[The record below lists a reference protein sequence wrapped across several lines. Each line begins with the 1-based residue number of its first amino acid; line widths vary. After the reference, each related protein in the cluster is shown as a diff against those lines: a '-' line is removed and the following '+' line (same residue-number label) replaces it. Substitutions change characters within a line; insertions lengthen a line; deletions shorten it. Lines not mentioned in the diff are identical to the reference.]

1 MEVVYLVAGLLIG
14 FLIGWLLSARKNQ
27 ASHDIEIN
35 RERLL
40 KQEALITEARLLA
53 ENQSFSDR
61 LVKQKAELEDLQKRL
76 TLEFENIA
84 TRILRQ
90 NATEFR
96 ENNLKTLGDILTPF
110 RERIQSFEKQVQDT
124 YNLELRDKASLQ
136 QEVKGLFELSKKL
149 SEEANNLTRALKG
162 DVKKQG
168 NWGEVI
174 LERVLERSGLTKGVE
189 YEMQY
194 SVRSNDGDVLRPD
207 VVIRLPDNKHLV
219 VDSKVSLVAYEQFV
233 SADLPEEKERHLKA
247 HIESIRNHIKGL
259 GEKNYQN
266 AEGIDSPDFVLL
278 FMPIEPAFSAAV
290 QLDTDLFNFA
300 WERKIV
306 IVSPSTLLATLRTVS
321 SVWKHEKQTQNAIE
335 IARQGGEMFD
345 KFTAF
350 LKDMEAI
357 GELIGRL
364 EKVYGEAKKKLV
376 DGKGNL
382 INKARKLEQLGA
394 KASKVFPAT
403 FLTNDNEEE

>member
-1 MEVVYLVAGLLIG
+1 MEVVYLIAGLLIG

-35 RERLL
+35 SERLL
-40 KQEALITEARLLA
+40 KQDALITEARLMA
-53 ENQSFSDR
+53 ENQSLSDR

-76 TLEFENIA
+76 ILEFENIA

-136 QEVKGLFELSKKL
+136 QEVRGLFELSKKL
-149 SEEANNLTRALKG
+149 SDEANNLTRALKG

-194 SVRSNDGDVLRPD
+194 SVRSNEGDVLRPD
-207 VVIRLPDNKHLV
+207 VVIKLPDNKHLI

-266 AEGIDSPDFVLL
+266 ADGIDSPDFVLL

-357 GELIGRL
+357 GEQIDRL

-394 KASKVFPAT
+394 KASKAFPAT

>member
-14 FLIGWLLSARKNQ
+14 FLIGWLLSARKNLVNHT
-27 ASHDIEIN
+27 AELNS
-35 RERLL
+35 ERLL
-40 KQEALITEARLLA
+40 KQGALIAEARLMA
-53 ENQSFSDR
+53 ENQS
-61 LVKQKAELEDLQKRL
+61 LLEKLEKQKAEFEELQRRL

-84 TRILRQ
+84 ARILRQ

-110 RERIQSFEKQVQDT
+110 KERIQSFEKQVQET

-194 SVRSNDGDVLRPD
+194 SVKSNEGDVLRPD
-207 VVIRLPDNKHLV
+207 VVIRLPENKHII

-233 SADLPEEKERHLKA
+233 SAELSEEKERHLKA
-247 HIESIRNHIKGL
+247 HVESIRNHIKGL
-259 GEKNYQN
+259 AEKSYQN
-266 AEGIDSPDFVLL
+266 ADGIDSPDFVLL

-290 QLDTDLFNFA
+290 QLDMDLFNFA

-321 SVWKHEKQTQNAIE
+321 SVWKHEKQTQNALE

-350 LKDMEAI
+350 LKDIESI
-357 GELIGRL
+357 GEQIDKL
-364 EKVYGEAKKKLV
+364 EKVYGEAKKKLS

-382 INKARKLEQLGA
+382 INRARKLEQLGA
-394 KASKVFPAT
+394 KTSKAFPGT

>member
-1 MEVVYLVAGLLIG
+1 MEVVYLIAGLLIG

-27 ASHDIEIN
+27 TNHAIELN
-35 RERLL
+35 NERML
-40 KQEALITEARLLA
+40 KQDVLIAEARLKA
-53 ENQSFSDR
+53 ENQSLSEK
-61 LVKQKAELEDLQKRL
+61 LLQQKTELEELQRRL
-76 TLEFENIA
+76 TIEFENIA
-84 TRILRQ
+84 ARILRQ

-110 RERIQSFEKQVQDT
+110 KERIQSFEKKVQDT

-136 QEVKGLFELSKKL
+136 QEVKGLFEMSKKL

-174 LERVLERSGLTKGVE
+174 LERVLERSGLTRGVE

-194 SVRSNDGDVLRPD
+194 SVKSNEGDVLRPD
-207 VVIRLPDNKHLV
+207 VVIRLPENKHIV
-219 VDSKVSLVAYEQFV
+219 VDSKVSLLAYELFV
-233 SADLPEEKERHLKA
+233 SAELPEDKERHLKA
-247 HIESIRNHIKGL
+247 HVESIRNHIKGL
-259 GEKNYQN
+259 SEKSYQN
-266 AEGIDSPDFVLL
+266 ADGIDSPDFVLL

-290 QLDTDLFNFA
+290 QLDMELFNFA

-321 SVWKHEKQTQNAIE
+321 SVWKHEKQTQNALE

-350 LKDMEAI
+350 LKDIESI
-357 GELIGRL
+357 GEQIDKL

-382 INKARKLEQLGA
+382 INRARKLEQLGA
-394 KASKVFPAT
+394 KTSKAFPGA

>member
-1 MEVVYLVAGLLIG
+1 MEIVYLVAGLFIG
-14 FLIGWLLSARKNQ
+14 FLIGWLLSARKSQ
-27 ASHDIEIN
+27 VSHATELN
-35 RERLL
+35 NERML
-40 KQEALITEARLLA
+40 KQDVLIAEARLMA
-53 ENQSFSDR
+53 ENQSLSDK
-61 LVKQKAELEDLQKRL
+61 LEQQKAELEELQRRL
-76 TLEFENIA
+76 TTEFENIA
-84 TRILRQ
+84 ARILRQ

-110 RERIQSFEKQVQDT
+110 KERIQSFEKQVQET

-136 QEVKGLFELSKKL
+136 QEVRGLFELSKKL
-149 SEEANNLTRALKG
+149 SDEANNLTRALKG

-194 SVRSNDGDVLRPD
+194 SVKSNEGDVLRPD
-207 VVIRLPDNKHLV
+207 VVIRLPENKHII

-233 SADLPEEKERHLKA
+233 SADLPEEKEKYLKV
-247 HIESIRNHIKGL
+247 HVESIRNHIKGL
-259 GEKNYQN
+259 GEKSYQN
-266 AEGIDSPDFVLL
+266 ADGIDSPDFVLL

-290 QLDTDLFNFA
+290 QLDMELFNFA

-306 IVSPSTLLATLRTVS
+306 LVSPSTLLATLRTVS
-321 SVWKHEKQTQNAIE
+321 SVWKHEKQTQNALE

-345 KFTAF
+345 KFSAF
-350 LKDMEAI
+350 LRDMESI
-357 GELIGRL
+357 GEQIDKL
-364 EKVYGEAKKKLV
+364 EKVFGEAKKKLS

-382 INKARKLEQLGA
+382 INRARKLEQLGA
-394 KASKVFPAT
+394 KASKAFPAT
-403 FLTNDNEEE
+403 FLTNDNEDE

>member
-1 MEVVYLVAGLLIG
+1 MEVVYLIAGLLIG
-14 FLIGWLLSARKNQ
+14 LLIGWLLSARKNQ
-27 ASHDIEIN
+27 VSHDIELN
-35 RERLL
+35 NERLL
-40 KQEALITEARLLA
+40 KQEALITEARLMA
-53 ENQSFSDR
+53 ENQSLLDR
-61 LVKQKAELEDLQKRL
+61 LVKQKTELEDLQRRL
-76 TLEFENIA
+76 TIEFENIA
-84 TRILRQ
+84 ARILRQ

-136 QEVKGLFELSKKL
+136 QEVRGLFELSKKL
-149 SEEANNLTRALKG
+149 SDEANNLTRALKG

-207 VVIRLPDNKHLV
+207 VVIRLPENKHLI

-233 SADLPEEKERHLKA
+233 SADLPEEKERHLKS
-247 HIESIRNHIKGL
+247 HLESIRNHIKGL
-259 GEKNYQN
+259 SEKNYQN
-266 AEGIDSPDFVLL
+266 ADGIDSPDFVLL

-290 QLDTDLFNFA
+290 QLDTDLFTFA

-306 IVSPSTLLATLRTVS
+306 LVSPSTLLATLRTVS
-321 SVWKHEKQTQNAIE
+321 SVWKHEKQTQNALE

-357 GELIGRL
+357 GEQIDRL
-364 EKVYGEAKKKLV
+364 EKVYGEAKKKLS

-394 KASKVFPAT
+394 KASKAFPAT

>member
-1 MEVVYLVAGLLIG
+1 MEIVYLVPGLFIG
-14 FLIGWLLSARKNQ
+14 FLIGWLLSARKSQ
-27 ASHDIEIN
+27 VSHAAELN
-35 RERLL
+35 SERML
-40 KQEALITEARLLA
+40 KQDVLIAEARLMA
-53 ENQSFSDR
+53 ENQS
-61 LVKQKAELEDLQKRL
+61 LLEKLEKQKAELEELQRRL

-84 TRILRQ
+84 ARILRQ

-110 RERIQSFEKQVQDT
+110 KERIQSFEKQVQDT

-194 SVRSNDGDVLRPD
+194 SVKSNEGDVLRPD
-207 VVIRLPDNKHLV
+207 VVIRLPENKHII

-233 SADLPEEKERHLKA
+233 SAESTEEKEKYLKA
-247 HIESIRNHIKGL
+247 HVESIRAHIKGL
-259 GEKNYQN
+259 GEKSYQN
-266 AEGIDSPDFVLL
+266 ADGIDSPDFVLL

-290 QLDTDLFNFA
+290 QLDMELFNFA

-306 IVSPSTLLATLRTVS
+306 LVSPSTLLATLRTVS
-321 SVWKHEKQTQNAIE
+321 SVWKHEKQTQNALE
-335 IARQGGEMFD
+335 IARQGGEMLD
-345 KFTAF
+345 KFSAF
-350 LKDMEAI
+350 LKDMDTI
-357 GELIGRL
+357 GEQIDKL
-364 EKVYGEAKKKLV
+364 EKVYGEAKKKLS

-382 INKARKLEQLGA
+382 INRARKLEQLGA
-394 KASKVFPAT
+394 KASKAFPAT

>member
-1 MEVVYLVAGLLIG
+1 MEMVYLIAGLLIG
-14 FLIGWLLSARKNQ
+14 LLVGWLLSAKKGQ
-27 ASHDIEIN
+27 ASYAAELN
-35 RERLL
+35 NERLL
-40 KQEALITEARLLA
+40 KQDALIAEARLSA
-53 ENQSFSDR
+53 ENKSITEK
-61 LVKQKAELEDLQKRL
+61 LEKQKSELEEVQRRL

-90 NATEFR
+90 NASDFR

-110 RERIQSFEKQVQDT
+110 KERIQSFEKQVQAT
-124 YNLELRDKASLQ
+124 YNLELRDKVSLQ
-136 QEVKGLFELSKKL
+136 QEVRGLFELSKKL
-149 SEEANNLTRALKG
+149 SDDANNLTMALKG

-174 LERVLERSGLTKGVE
+174 LERVLERSGLIKGEE

-194 SVRSNDGDVLRPD
+194 SVRSNEGDVLRPD
-207 VVIRLPDNKHLV
+207 VVIRLPENKHII
-219 VDSKVSLVAYEQFV
+219 VDSKVSLVAYEQYV
-233 SADLPEEKERHLKA
+233 SAELPDEKDRHMKA
-247 HIESIRNHIKGL
+247 HIDSIRNHIKGL
-259 GEKNYQN
+259 SEKSYQN
-266 AEGIDSPDFVLL
+266 AGGIDSPDFVLL

-290 QLDTDLFNFA
+290 QYDVDLFNDA

-321 SVWKHEKQTQNAIE
+321 SVWKHEKQTQNALE

-345 KFTAF
+345 KFSAF
-350 LKDMEAI
+350 LKDIEAI
-357 GELIGRL
+357 GDQIDKL
-364 EKVYGEAKKKLV
+364 EKVYGEARKKLA

-382 INKARKLEQLGA
+382 INRARRLEQLGA
-394 KASKVFPAT
+394 KTSKVFPGI

>member
-14 FLIGWLLSARKNQ
+14 FLVGWLLSARKNQ
-27 ASHDIEIN
+27 VSHAVELN
-35 RERLL
+35 SERLL
-40 KQEALITEARLLA
+40 KQDALIAEARLKA
-53 ENQSFSDR
+53 ENQALLER
-61 LVKQKAELEDLQKRL
+61 LEKQKTELEDLQRRL
-76 TLEFENIA
+76 TIEFENIA
-84 TRILRQ
+84 ARILRQ

-110 RERIQSFEKQVQDT
+110 KERIQSFEKQVQET

-194 SVRSNDGDVLRPD
+194 SVRSNEGDVLRPD
-207 VVIRLPDNKHLV
+207 VVIRLPENKHII

-233 SADLPEEKERHLKA
+233 SAELQEDKERLLKM
-247 HIESIRNHIKGL
+247 HVESIRNHIKGL
-259 GEKNYQN
+259 AEKSYQN
-266 AEGIDSPDFVLL
+266 ADGIDSPDFVLL

-290 QLDTDLFNFA
+290 QADMDLFNFA

-321 SVWKHEKQTQNAIE
+321 SVWKHEKQTQNALE

-350 LKDMEAI
+350 LKDIESI
-357 GELIGRL
+357 GEQIDKL

-382 INKARKLEQLGA
+382 INRARKLEQLGA
-394 KASKVFPAT
+394 KTSKAFPGT

>member
-1 MEVVYLVAGLLIG
+1 MEVVYLIAGLLIG
-14 FLIGWLLSARKNQ
+14 FLIGWLLSLRKNQ
-27 ASHDIEIN
+27 VSHTFELN
-35 RERLL
+35 NERLL
-40 KQEALITEARLLA
+40 KQDALIAEARLIA
-53 ENQSFSDR
+53 ENQSLSDK
-61 LVKQKAELEDLQKRL
+61 LVKQKVELEDLQRRL
-76 TLEFENIA
+76 TIEFENIA

-90 NATEFR
+90 NASEFR

-149 SEEANNLTRALKG
+149 SDEANNLTRALKG

-174 LERVLERSGLTKGVE
+174 LERVLERSGLTKDVE
-189 YEMQY
+189 YEIQY
-194 SVRSNDGDVLRPD
+194 TVRSNDGDVLRPD
-207 VVIRLPDNKHLV
+207 VVIKLPENKHIII
-219 VDSKVSLVAYEQFV
+219 DAKVSLVAYEQFV
-233 SADLPEEKERHLKA
+233 SAELPEEKERYLKS
-247 HIESIRNHIKGL
+247 HVESIRSHIKGL
-259 GEKNYQN
+259 GEKSYQN
-266 AEGIDSPDFVLL
+266 ADGIDSPDFVLM

-290 QLDTDLFNFA
+290 QLDMDLFNFA

-306 IVSPSTLLATLRTVS
+306 LVSPSTLLATLRTVS
-321 SVWKHEKQTQNAIE
+321 SVWKHEKQTQNALE

-357 GELIGRL
+357 GEQIDKL
-364 EKVYGEAKKKLV
+364 EKVYGDAKKKLI

-382 INKARKLEQLGA
+382 INRARKLEQLGA
-394 KASKVFPAT
+394 KASKSFPAT

>member
-1 MEVVYLVAGLLIG
+1 MEVVYLIAGLLIG
-14 FLIGWLLSARKNQ
+14 FLIGWLLSLRKNQ
-27 ASHDIEIN
+27 VSHAVELN
-35 RERLL
+35 NERAL
-40 KQEALITEARLLA
+40 KQDALIAEARLIA
-53 ENQSFSDR
+53 ENQSLSDK
-61 LVKQKAELEDLQKRL
+61 LVKQKGELEELQRRL
-76 TLEFENIA
+76 TIEFENIA

-90 NATEFR
+90 NASEFR

-136 QEVKGLFELSKKL
+136 QEVRGLFELSKKL

-194 SVRSNDGDVLRPD
+194 TVRSNEGDVLRPD
-207 VVIRLPDNKHLV
+207 VVIKLPENKHIII
-219 VDSKVSLVAYEQFV
+219 DSKVSLVAYEQFV
-233 SADLPEEKERHLKA
+233 SADLPEEKERYLKS
-247 HIESIRNHIKGL
+247 HVESIRNHIKGL
-259 GEKNYQN
+259 GEKSYQN
-266 AEGIDSPDFVLL
+266 ADGIDSPDFVLL

-290 QLDTDLFNFA
+290 QLDMDLFNFA

-306 IVSPSTLLATLRTVS
+306 LVSPSTLLATLRTVS
-321 SVWKHEKQTQNAIE
+321 SVWKHEKQTQNALE
-335 IARQGGEMFD
+335 IARHGGEMFD

-357 GELIGRL
+357 GEQIDKL
-364 EKVYGEAKKKLV
+364 EKVYGDAKKKLI

-382 INKARKLEQLGA
+382 INRARKLEQLGA
-394 KASKVFPAT
+394 KASKAFPAT

>member
-1 MEVVYLVAGLLIG
+1 MKVVYLVAGLLIG

-53 ENQSFSDR
+53 ENQSLSDR

-207 VVIRLPDNKHLV
+207 VVIKLPDNKHLV

-394 KASKVFPAT
+394 KASKAFPAT